1 MIAYTFC
8 IDPMFQCYLEYQ
20 FIWDNPLTDG
30 NLPLQMKNG
39 KFTLSGTTG
48 HGDQK
53 GDRWYR
59 TSYWVTL

>member
-1 MIAYTFC
+1 
-8 IDPMFQCYLEYQ
+8 MFQCYLEYQ
-20 FIWDNPLTDG
+20 FIWDNPLTEG

-53 GDRWYR
+53 GDRWYP